1 MSAAGFGPAIPATK
15 RLQAYALDSTAT
27 WIGFGLLV
35 HSNNITPRIKK
46 KKALLPRRLQ
56 HLCFVGKQHTGDIK
70 DTCKHG
76 NDRANASMCIAHL

>member
-1 MSAAGFGPAIPATK
+1 VSAAGFGPAVPATK

-46 KKALLPRRLQ
+46 EKLSYHVDYNAFAL
-56 HLCFVGKQHTGDIK
+56 
-70 DTCKHG
+70 
-76 NDRANASMCIAHL
+76 